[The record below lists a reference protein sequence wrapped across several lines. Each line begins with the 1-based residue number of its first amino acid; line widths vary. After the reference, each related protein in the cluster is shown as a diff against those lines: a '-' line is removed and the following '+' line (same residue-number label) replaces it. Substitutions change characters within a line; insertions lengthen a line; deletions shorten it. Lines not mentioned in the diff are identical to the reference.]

1 MKRMLRKW
9 LGIDHP
15 QSTVEIEARDI
26 LSGTEMA
33 FVAYRIDNGYLLRM
47 GGGLQ
52 LQHTIIYC
60 TDEKDM
66 VEKIIVHRSKT
77 RVTGSTGISMTG
89 SQWATAQKSNK
100 Y

>member
-15 QSTVEIEARDI
+15 QIMAEVEARDI

-33 FVAYRIDNGYLLRM
+33 FVAYRIDNGYLLRI
-47 GGGLQ
+47 GGGLIIKNT
-52 LQHTIIYC
+52 LIYC
-60 TDEKDM
+60 TDERDM
-66 VEKIIVHRSKT
+66 AEKIVVHRSKT
-77 RVTGSTGISMTG
+77 RLTGSTGISMTG
-89 SQWATAQKSNK
+89 SEWAAQKSNK

>member
-9 LGIDHP
+9 LGINYEEP
-15 QSTVEIEARDI
+15 IPTVEARDV

-47 GGGLQ
+47 GGGLTIQ
-52 LQHTIIYC
+52 NTIIYC

-66 VEKIIVHRSKT
+66 IEKIVVYRSKA
-77 RVTGSTGISMTG
+77 RLTGSIAMTG
-89 SQWATAQKSNK
+89 SEYAAQKSNK

>member
-9 LGIDHP
+9 LGIDYDP
-15 QSTVEIEARDI
+15 ATQTIEARDI
-26 LSGTEMA
+26 LHGAEMA

-47 GGGLQ
+47 GGSLTLQ
-52 LQHTIIYC
+52 NTIIYC

-66 VEKIIVHRSKT
+66 IEKIVVHRSKT
-77 RVTGSTGISMTG
+77 RLTGAVSITGSE
-89 SQWATAQKSNK
+89 WAAQKSNK

>member
-9 LGIDHP
+9 LGINYEEP
-15 QSTVEIEARDI
+15 IPTVEARDI

-47 GGGLQ
+47 GGGLT
-52 LQHTIIYC
+52 LQNTIIYC

-66 VEKIIVHRSKT
+66 IEKIVVYRSKT
-77 RVTGSTGISMTG
+77 RLTGSTGISMTG
-89 SQWATAQKSNK
+89 SEWAAQKSNK